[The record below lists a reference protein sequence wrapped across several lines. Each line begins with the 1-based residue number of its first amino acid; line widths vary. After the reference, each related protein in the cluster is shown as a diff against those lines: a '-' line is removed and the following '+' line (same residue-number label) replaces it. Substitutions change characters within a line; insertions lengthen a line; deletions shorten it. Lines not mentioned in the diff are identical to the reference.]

1 MKRSLLTA
9 LFVFFTIGILLA
21 EVNPKNLRSTSVYST
36 ILKENREL
44 QILLPTEFDNT
55 YFSYPVIYLLDA
67 ETNFSTSIEV
77 LSFLMDNHFI
87 PPHVVVGIP
96 NTDRFRDMTPVDS
109 LLNKTIF
116 PTRGGANT
124 FLEVLKTDIFPF
136 VSKNYRTNNRRLV
149 MGHNYSGLF
158 VINAFINGTDLFDR
172 YMAFS
177 PILWWNGN
185 SVVKDTEKFLTNKST
200 VRKHLFVSFAEE
212 AKNMLEECKKL
223 TKVLETSSPGDL
235 NWKCDWMPDEN
246 HYSLYRKSLMNGME
260 HLFKDYKYP
269 DVNDLAVGGV
279 AKAKE
284 YQKDIMLNYGRNEKL
299 PYSLLESVCLQLKQE
314 KKYQE
319 ALLFLKYTV
328 YNYPHK
334 AEPYFYV
341 GEIYET
347 TNKPDMAIKFY
358 EVAHNKDKGRWDYE
372 QKYLAMQKLLAE
384 LKNSQLNQTKL

>member
-124 FLEVLKTDIFPF
+124 FLEVLKRIFSRMFPKITELII
-136 VSKNYRTNNRRLV
+136 VDWLW
-149 MGHNYSGLF
+149 
-158 VINAFINGTDLFDR
+158 VIIIVDC
-172 YMAFS
+172 S
-177 PILWWNGN
+177 
-185 SVVKDTEKFLTNKST
+185 
-200 VRKHLFVSFAEE
+200 
-212 AKNMLEECKKL
+212 
-223 TKVLETSSPGDL
+223 
-235 NWKCDWMPDEN
+235 
-246 HYSLYRKSLMNGME
+246 
-260 HLFKDYKYP
+260 
-269 DVNDLAVGGV
+269 
-279 AKAKE
+279 
-284 YQKDIMLNYGRNEKL
+284 
-299 PYSLLESVCLQLKQE
+299 
-314 KKYQE
+314 
-319 ALLFLKYTV
+319 
-328 YNYPHK
+328 
-334 AEPYFYV
+334 
-341 GEIYET
+341 
-347 TNKPDMAIKFY
+347 
-358 EVAHNKDKGRWDYE
+358 
-372 QKYLAMQKLLAE
+372 
-384 LKNSQLNQTKL
+384 